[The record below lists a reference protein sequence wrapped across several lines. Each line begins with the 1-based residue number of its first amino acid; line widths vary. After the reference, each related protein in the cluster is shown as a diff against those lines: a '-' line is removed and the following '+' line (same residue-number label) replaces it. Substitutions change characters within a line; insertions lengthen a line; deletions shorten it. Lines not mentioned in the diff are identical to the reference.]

1 MFRLQSS
8 CFIFIKIKIIDI
20 VIFLRVNY
28 NTFYKNRDI
37 DNSIY
42 NDFVINENSTT
53 STILEN
59 YSFNNLNEDYYFKDF
74 TNELYLSLLSI
85 NIKKIHLCG
94 YSMGARLALAF
105 TSKYPNFVKTLI
117 LESGTVGISD
127 TQEKDE
133 IRSKDLNK
141 SMRIK
146 ENLNEFIKDWE
157 GNALFDQ
164 QLSRNKEGFINQR
177 QIRLAHDK
185 IQLSKSIEVFS
196 KGNMPYLLNSYVKL
210 SLPIIIINGKDDR
223 KYIKE
228 GRVMLNANDNSK
240 QYIIDEAGHN
250 VHLDNTDLYL
260 RTLTPYL
267 KEEEVLT

>member
-1 MFRLQSS
+1 MYFKGDQSKL
-8 CFIFIKIKIIDI
+8 FITKDKT
-20 VIFLRVNY
+20 L
-28 NTFYKNRDI
+28 
-37 DNSIY
+37 
-42 NDFVINENSTT
+42 NSTPILFIHGFT
-53 STILEN
+53 GSSKSWKKIRENLNYPSLAVDIPGHAKST
-59 YSFNNLNEDYYFKDF
+59 FNNLNEDYYFKDF

-127 TQEKDE
+127 TEEKDE
-133 IRSKDLNK
+133 IRNKDLNK

-250 VHLDNTDLYL
+250 VHLDNPSLFL
-260 RTLTPYL
+260 RTLSPYL

>member
-1 MFRLQSS
+1 MYFKGDQSKL
-8 CFIFIKIKIIDI
+8 FITKDKTLNSTPILFIHGFTGSSKSWKNIRKNLDYPSLAIDI
-20 VIFLRVNY
+20 PGHG
-28 NTFYKNRDI
+28 K
-37 DNSIY
+37 S
-42 NDFVINENSTT
+42 
-53 STILEN
+53 
-59 YSFNNLNEDYYFKDF
+59 SFNHLNEEYYFKDF

-127 TQEKDE
+127 TEEKDV

-157 GNALFDQ
+157 GNTLFDQ
-164 QLSRNKEGFINQR
+164 QLSRNKEGFIDQR
-177 QIRLAHDK
+177 EIRLAHDK

-250 VHLDNTDLYL
+250 VHLDNPSLFL
-260 RTLTPYL
+260 KTLSPYL
-267 KEEEVLT
+267 KEENVLT